1 MKIMRISFV
10 MFFVVLTCAGYG
22 QNSEFNTKNLKVRT
36 IMPSA
41 MESAEEVDDNAES
54 KFQLI
59 TYKNLRLY
67 PVIAKQE
74 FLDANKDISAYTTLK
89 EAMEK
94 NEIKVTEKTSD
105 NSNSGDLD
113 GAATVNSLFVENT
126 SKDTIFLMA
135 GEVVSG
141 GKQDRVL
148 AEGMMLP
155 PNSGKIDI
163 SVFCV
168 EKNRWSGSSG
178 NFDGYFAVSQNS
190 LRKVVVKEKEQRKV
204 WAQVDSI
211 TTKNEAVTGTNTY
224 TAVKGSKIMTSDLKG
239 YESHFED
246 FATKNPGV
254 IGVVVV
260 TGDKVLGCDMFAT
273 PDLFQ
278 RQFPNLLR
286 SYAMEALTNGAPV
299 AIEEAQVDKYFNQI
313 LGEDGVKEEFM
324 KENGTILKNR
334 SREVNL
340 SSF

>member
-1 MKIMRISFV
+1 MKIMRISFAL
-10 MFFVVLTCAGYG
+10 FFVVLTCAGYG

-36 IMPSA
+36 TMPSA
-41 MESAEEVDDNAES
+41 MESHDDFDNKAES
-54 KFQLI
+54 KLQLI

-74 FLDANKDISAYTTLK
+74 FIDAHKNISAYTTLK

-94 NEIKVTEKTSD
+94 KEIKITEKTSD
-105 NSNSGDLD
+105 DSNSGELD
-113 GAATVNSLFVENT
+113 GAATVNTLFVENT
-126 SKDTIFLMA
+126 SNDTIFLMA

-155 PNSGKIDI
+155 PKSGKIDI

-168 EKNRWSGSSG
+168 EKSRWSGSSG

-190 LRKVVVKEKEQRKV
+190 LRKVVVNEKEQRKV
-204 WAQVDSI
+204 WDQVDSI
-211 TTKNEAVTGTNTY
+211 TTKNDAVTGTHTY
-224 TAVKGSKIMTSDLKG
+224 TAVKGSKIMKSDLEG
-239 YESHFED
+239 YESHFRD

-299 AIEEAQVDKYFNQI
+299 EIKEEQVDAYFSQI

-324 KENGTILKNR
+324 KKNGTILKNR